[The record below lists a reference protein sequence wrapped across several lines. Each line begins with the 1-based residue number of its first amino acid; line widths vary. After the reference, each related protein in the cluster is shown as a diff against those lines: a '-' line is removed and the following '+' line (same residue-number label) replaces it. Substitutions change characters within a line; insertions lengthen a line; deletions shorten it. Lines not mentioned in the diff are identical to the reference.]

1 MGMLIE
7 LASGTSDT
15 LSHLIARDDDPPPPM
30 RPSEHPL
37 DVSSAIL
44 AMRRTVEVI
53 LF

>member
-15 LSHLIARDDDPPPPM
+15 LSHLIARDDDPPPM